1 MEHETFTAYG
11 GQRGGG
17 KIFHLEQMLSL
28 KCAQLK
34 ETEIDRDR
42 WKCAALYYRDLY
54 IKQKQEENN
63 MKQYI
68 GTKVVQAQPAFK
80 ATGVRKDCKV
90 ANQVLTP
97 EQLEDCKASG
107 WEFTDLK
114 EGYRIRYADGYE
126 SWSPKDVF
134 EDAYRQTDAMN
145 FGLAIE
151 AMKNGERVA
160 RKGWNGKDM
169 YVFLAYEA
177 DFVTDADISAF
188 DQLEV
193 EVGDMLIM
201 KTAQNTFQ
209 PGWLASQ
216 ADMLADDWYI
226 VE

>member
-1 MEHETFTAYG
+1 
-11 GQRGGG
+11 
-17 KIFHLEQMLSL
+17 
-28 KCAQLK
+28 
-34 ETEIDRDR
+34 
-42 WKCAALYYRDLY
+42 
-54 IKQKQEENN
+54 

-68 GTKVVQAQPAFK
+68 GTKVVQAEPAFRVSAGDFK
-80 ATGVRKDCKV
+80 NVIHPKTYAI
-90 ANQVLTP
+90 P
-97 EQLEDCKASG
+97 EDRNGQTWEDGYKIVYSDGYVSWCP
-107 WEFTDLK
+107 K
-114 EGYRIRYADGYE
+114 EVFEEAYRPADGM
-126 SWSPKDVF
+126 K
-134 EDAYRQTDAMN
+134 

-193 EVGDMLIM
+193 EVADMLIM

-226 VE
+226 VG

>member
-1 MEHETFTAYG
+1 
-11 GQRGGG
+11 
-17 KIFHLEQMLSL
+17 
-28 KCAQLK
+28 
-34 ETEIDRDR
+34 
-42 WKCAALYYRDLY
+42 
-54 IKQKQEENN
+54 

-68 GTKVVQAQPAFK
+68 GTKVVQAEPAFK
-80 ATGVRKDCKV
+80 LTGFRANCKV
-90 ANQVLTP
+90 ANQVLNLA
-97 EQLEDCKASG
+97 QLADCKQSG
-107 WEFTDLK
+107 WEFTDQQ

-177 DFVTDADISAF
+177 DFVTDADISAV
-188 DQLEV
+188 DLVEV
-193 EVGDMLIM
+193 EVGEMRVM
-201 KTAQNTFQ
+201 KTAQDTFQ

-216 ADMLADDWYI
+216 ADMLADDWYL
-226 VE
+226 VGG